1 MVLFMSYVPS
11 GALVAVTRCQ
21 WPDQPH
27 SVTHSGDPGNL
38 GNMSLLVITNIATL
52 STWDKVRRSKKHQSL
67 SCYMLG
73 S

>member
-1 MVLFMSYVPS
+1 MVLFMRYVPS

-21 WPDQPH
+21 WPDQAH
-27 SVTHSGDPGNL
+27 FVTHSGDP

-52 STWDKVRRSKKHQSL
+52 STWDKVRKSKKHQSL